1 MTFRGS
7 AARRELSAC
16 ATAQSNALS
25 IGMSENTYKTDGT
38 IDFFENRFPGRDYEI
53 EFTAP
58 EFTSV
63 CPMTGQPDFGTII
76 ISYTP
81 NERCIE
87 LRSFKFYLQSFR
99 NQGIFYENVVN
110 TILDDIVAAISPRF
124 LAVTGEFNTRG
135 GISARITA
143 TYSGEDLPVSP

>member
-1 MTFRGS
+1 
-7 AARRELSAC
+7 
-16 ATAQSNALS
+16 
-25 IGMSENTYKTDGT
+25 MSENTYKTDGT